1 MITTSVHILTSTS
14 MRICSRTPSEH
25 ELTNELL
32 KIIQGTLRIKL
43 FSILAAGL
51 VFFLFLQ
58 LVPELS
64 TSTLLKMQKLPC
76 LQKKLSKE
84 MVSQAKLQ

>member
-64 TSTLLKMQKLPC
+64 TSTLLKLPC